1 MTGHLPPLPFGRP
14 DGWNGLNDGQEWN
27 MPPGGKWQAR
37 LDPEGRACVIGGSV
51 AILEKNPDRDR
62 GEHGRPARDPSR
74 LYLRRRLRRRWHPG
88 PNGFDRACRVTRLHE
103 AMVRKVG
110 QA

>member
-14 DGWNGLNDGQEWN
+14 DGWNGLNDGQRWN
-27 MPPGGKWQAR
+27 AEPGVWWQAR
-37 LDPEGRACVIGGSV
+37 LDQRGRAHVIGLAVENMGQNHDPAS
-51 AILEKNPDRDR
+51 AS
-62 GEHGRPARDPSR
+62 RPARICTFGGR
-74 LYLRRRLRRRWHPG
+74 LWRYG
-88 PNGFDRACRVTRLHE
+88 PEGFDRACRVTRLHE